1 MLQLFNF
8 VAQLQVFA
16 EESVASLPV
25 ALHQRVTNK
34 QLAAQRRV
42 NLAVVDLAGSDNRQA
57 VNGHLLRRHHR
68 ALPALPVGFAVRAF
82 DQMLRHRL
90 DPLRLNARGDAPP
103 QAAGF
108 HQFGDHRPFRRLFKQ
123 PRSGEDGEAG
133 VARAGK
139 LLLVGVFHTD
149 VRQQT
154 GQQRGV
160 NFAILRRL
168 AIDRQAELFDHLTQL
183 GVDILPLA
191 HAQVV
196 EKIDPALAAELVRGE
211 RFLLLAQVVPQV
223 DERQEVGLFVVE
235 AAVFLVGRL
244 LLVHWPLARIL
255 NRERR
260 GDNHRLAH
268 AAVFLRFQYHARQ
281 TRVHR

>member
-1 MLQLFNF
+1 
-8 VAQLQVFA
+8 
-16 EESVASLPV
+16 
-25 ALHQRVTNK
+25 
-34 QLAAQRRV
+34 
-42 NLAVVDLAGSDNRQA
+42 
-57 VNGHLLRRHHR
+57 
-68 ALPALPVGFAVRAF
+68 
-82 DQMLRHRL
+82 MLRHRL
-90 DPLRLNARGDAPP
+90 DPLRLNARGDTPP

-108 HQFGDHRPFRRLFKQ
+108 HQFGDHRPFWRLFEQ
-123 PRSGEDGEAG
+123 PRSREDGEAS

-149 VRQQT
+149 MRQQT

-168 AIDRQAELFDHLTQL
+168 AVHRQPELFHHLTQL
-183 GVDILPLA
+183 GIDILPLA

-196 EKIDPALAAELVRGE
+196 EEIDPALAAELVRGE

-223 DERQEVGLFVVE
+223 DERQEVGLFIVE
-235 AAVFLVGRL
+235 TAMFLVRGL
-244 LLVHWPLARIL
+244 LLVHWPLARVL
-255 NRERR
+255 NGERR

-268 AAVFLRFQYHARQ
+268 AAVFLRFQHHARQ